1 MLFRLWSKVF
11 HMWSLPAKCLCR
23 AASIVLLTG
32 VLCACAG
39 TEARNDQRDE
49 ATVST
54 QAPQQ
59 SIPAKSPA
67 EQAAVV
73 AAGQVGVPYAYGGS
87 DRSGFD
93 CSGLVQYSYAR
104 AGRQLPRTTGGL
116 WQQLQVVSGSDLE
129 VGDVLFFRIEGKM
142 SHVGLY
148 LGQGRFVHAPSSG
161 KTVSIAD
168 LDSNFYKRAFIRGG
182 RPR

>member
-1 MLFRLWSKVF
+1 
-11 HMWSLPAKCLCR
+11 MWSLPAKCLCR

-32 VLCACAG
+32 VLCACVG
-39 TEARNDQRDE
+39 TEARNDQHGE
-49 ATVST
+49 TTVATT
-54 QAPQQ
+54 APQR
-59 SIPAKSPA
+59 SIPAKSSA
-67 EQAAVV
+67 ERAAVV

-104 AGRQLPRTTGGL
+104 AGRQVPRTTGGL
-116 WQQLQVVSGSDLE
+116 WQQLQAVSGSDLE

-168 LDSNFYKRAFIRGG
+168 LGSDFYKRAFIRGG

>member
-1 MLFRLWSKVF
+1 MLLRLWSKVF

-23 AASIVLLTG
+23 AASVVLLTG
-32 VLCACAG
+32 VLCACGG
-39 TEARNDQRDE
+39 TQARNDQHSK
-49 ATVST
+49 ATAST
-54 QAPQQ
+54 PVPQQ
-59 SIPAKSPA
+59 SIPARSSA
-67 EQAAVV
+67 EQAADV
-73 AAGQVGVPYAYGGS
+73 AAAQVGVPYAYGGS

-116 WQQLQVVSGSDLE
+116 WQQLQAVSGSNLE
-129 VGDVLFFRIEGKM
+129 VGDVLFFTIEGKM
-142 SHVGLY
+142 SHVGIY

-161 KTVSIAD
+161 RTVSIGD
-168 LDSNFYKRAFIRGG
+168 LDSDFYKRAFIRGG

>member
-1 MLFRLWSKVF
+1 
-11 HMWSLPAKCLCR
+11 MWSLPAKCLCR

-39 TEARNDQRDE
+39 TEPRNDQDRE
-49 ATVST
+49 VTVATPAS
-54 QAPQQ
+54 QQ
-59 SIPAKSPA
+59 SIPAKSSA
-67 EQAAVV
+67 ERAAVV

-104 AGRQLPRTTGGL
+104 AGRQVPRTTGGL
-116 WQQLQVVSGSDLE
+116 WQQLRAVSGSDLE

-168 LDSNFYKRAFIRGG
+168 LHSDFYKRAFIRGG